1 MIPRQFAFASGLH
14 HFSPRYIV
22 PALLLG
28 ALSACGGGGG
38 GGGSGV
44 ATLSEYRHWLGARL
58 QTGQSLNQQSSY
70 ALKNSNV
77 LSAHA
82 QGSKGRGVTVAV
94 IDGEIDLTHP
104 DLRNRWV
111 RDSNGKVTGYNFVEQ
126 HSDVRPIVQRRD
138 KPRSDISEP
147 DIANRI
153 RTAEATRGVS
163 FTRSISHGTHVSGII
178 AASDN
183 EFGTVG
189 VAPEASILPVT
200 LFREFYSRPA
210 RKRPQGSDPNHSS
223 GAGWNNR
230 VARAVDYAASKSP
243 FVLNNSWGSTWAAE
257 VEWGSDRP
265 GSPKTYFNL
274 YNYFLHGQRHADIF
288 QKPARDAW
296 LRVASKDIVVI
307 FSAGN
312 GGWNSETGRI
322 PVYATKY
329 SADKRYTDEPIDY
342 FTSIG
347 KVIDGK
353 AIPSNIPNLE
363 SSYFLTDGAFVGKWL
378 AVVNLDENN
387 RIYRSSNGCGIAKAY
402 CLGAN
407 GVNIRSTGVLEDR
420 DTKNG
425 YVNYSGTSMAAPMV
439 SGALA
444 VLKGKDPRLTAK
456 QAVRIILDT
465 ATDLGAPGIDDVYG
479 HGLLNL
485 AKALEPQGA
494 ARGAGRHASAL
505 SGFDPR
511 QNAVAFSTAFGNGGA
526 RQSLTSGVFDKYNR
540 SYQMKTPLQ
549 APIRKAPS
557 LDALMQFH
565 HGKVSAASRTVALDA
580 DGSLFY
586 SMSDDRYGQR
596 GKGVSFDMF
605 GDVQGTPY
613 RTHLSFAKV
622 KIADAMMPSSI
633 HKSMWSG
640 LGSHSRDHMQGR
652 FDTALNENLWLG
664 VYTGRGQLGGTGTTT
679 RTDRADDDGSYRFDD
694 VGMVLTHQDRTA
706 RISLSA
712 GRFFEHGR
720 FLASR
725 SEGAFQLDKAT
736 GSDYLHLGAATS
748 LSPHIHLSAD
758 YMKVKTKVDFRH
770 NAYVDD
776 MTLDAD
782 SADARLTVTNVIA
795 DNEHFALGYRL
806 PLAVR
811 HGAMAQHS
819 VKGYDKSGNYN
830 IAIDRIDFAV
840 PKRHWIAHVTY
851 MRQLKA
857 QSIGDAS
864 FRWFIE
870 GASHQN
876 WGNIAGK
883 KNRQISTGIVASF

>member
-1 MIPRQFAFASGLH
+1 MIPRKFANTYGSRRF
-14 HFSPRYIV
+14 FPRYIV

-28 ALSACGGGGG
+28 TLAACGGGGG
-38 GGGSGV
+38 GGGGGGV
-44 ATLSEYRHWLGARL
+44 SSLASLQTNGKPWLGDTSTIHDPVAKTFTGWGGYYSQRL
-58 QTGQSLNQQSSY
+58 SY
-70 ALKNSNV
+70 AHGKIGLGRTVKAEHSGSNV
-77 LSAHA
+77 RVAVVDDGVDVEHPELQDNILKRADGQIEGRSFLD
-82 QGSKGRGVTVAV
+82 GLPSSDYGPTTDRGRG
-94 IDGEIDLTHP
+94 
-104 DLRNRWV
+104 R
-111 RDSNGKVTGYNFVEQ
+111 
-126 HSDVRPIVQRRD
+126 
-138 KPRSDISEP
+138 
-147 DIANRI
+147 
-153 RTAEATRGVS
+153 
-163 FTRSISHGTHVSGII
+163 ISHGTHVAGII
-178 AASDN
+178 AAVDN
-183 EFGTVG
+183 GRGVRG
-189 VAPEASILPVT
+189 VAPQAKIIPVRV
-200 LFREFYSRPA
+200 LRSGIPNRYEF
-210 RKRPQGSDPNHSS
+210 GDDIDPDQM
-223 GAGWNNR
+223 AGNATRLKNIMQYINDD
-230 VARAVDYAASKSP
+230 VRA
-243 FVLNNSWGSTWAAE
+243 FVMNNSWGYRL
-257 VEWGSDRP
+257 RP
-265 GSPKTYFNL
+265 TVKQVNFAGGTG
-274 YNYFLHGQRHADIF
+274 YFLQPRGATNYRAFISKFRHQDFRDQVKKNKFVTVFAAGNDGWNAETGEIEIF
-288 QKPARDAW
+288 KEKFTG
-296 LRVASKDIVVI
+296 KDIHRYLNDDERTLLGYLK
-307 FSAGN
+307 ST
-312 GGWNSETGRI
+312 NSEIAKTGT
-322 PVYATKY
+322 PAN
-329 SADKRYTDEPIDY
+329 
-342 FTSIG
+342 
-347 KVIDGK
+347 
-353 AIPSNIPNLE
+353 IPSLL
-363 SSYFLTDGAFVGKWL
+363 SAYFVANDDAVGKWL
-378 AVVNLDENN
+378 AVVATDLNN
-387 RIYRSSNGCGIAKAY
+387 RIAPFSNGCGIAKAY
-402 CLGAN
+402 CLAAPGTK
-407 GVNIRSTGVLEDR
+407 ILSTFHRYETNNKIGGGFND
-420 DTKNG
+420 G
-425 YVNYSGTSMAAPMV
+425 YGIYSGTSMAAPMV

-444 VLKGKDPRLTAK
+444 VLKGKAPSLTAED
-456 QAVRIILDT
+456 AVKIILET
-465 ATDLGAPGIDDVYG
+465 ATDLGAPGVDDVYG

-485 AKALEPQGA
+485 ARALEPQGTTRA
-494 ARGAGRHASAL
+494 AGRDARAL

-557 LDALMQFH
+557 LDALIQFH
-565 HGKVSAASRTVALDA
+565 HGKISAASRTVALDA

-605 GDVQGTPY
+605 GDVQGTHY
-613 RTHLSFAKV
+613 RTHLAFAKV
-622 KIADAMMPSSI
+622 KIADAMMPSST
-633 HKSMWSG
+633 HKSLWSG

-664 VYTGRGQLGGTGTTT
+664 VYTGRGRLGGTGTTT

-694 VGMVLTHQDRTA
+694 VGMALTHQDRTA

-736 GSDYLHLGAATS
+736 RSDYLHLGAATS

-795 DNEHFALGYRL
+795 DNDHFALGYRL

-840 PKRHWIAHVTY
+840 PKRHRIAHVTY

-870 GASHQN
+870 GAAHQN

>member
-1 MIPRQFAFASGLH
+1 
-14 HFSPRYIV
+14 V

-28 ALSACGGGGG
+28 TLAACGGGGG
-38 GGGSGV
+38 GV
-44 ATLSEYRHWLGARL
+44 ATLSEYRHWLGSRL
-58 QTGQSLNQQSSY
+58 QTDQSLNQQSSY
-70 ALKNSNV
+70 ALRNSNV

-82 QGSKGRGVTVAV
+82 KGFKGKGVTVAV
-94 IDGEIDLTHP
+94 IDSEVDLTHP
-104 DLRNRWV
+104 DLRNRWM
-111 RDSNGKVTGYNFVEQ
+111 RDSNGKVTGYNSVEQ
-126 HSDVRPIVQRRD
+126 HSDVRPVVQRRD

-147 DIANRI
+147 DIANQI
-153 RTAEATRGVS
+153 RAAETTHGIS
-163 FTRSISHGTHVSGII
+163 FTRSISHGTHVAGII

-200 LFREFYSRPA
+200 LFREFYSRRA
-210 RKRPQGSDPNHSS
+210 RTRPQGSDPTRIDS
-223 GAGWNNR
+223 AGWNNE

-243 FVLNNSWGSTWAAE
+243 FVLNNSWGSTWAFE
-257 VEWGSDRP
+257 ITRGTNRP
-265 GSPKTYFNL
+265 ENERTYYNL
-274 YNYFLHGQRHADIF
+274 FNYFLGNQQHADIF

-296 LRVASKDIVVI
+296 LRVANKDMVVV
-307 FSAGN
+307 FAAGN
-312 GGWNSETGRI
+312 DGWNSETGRI

-329 SADKRYTDEPIDY
+329 SADNRYTDEPIDY

-347 KVIDGK
+347 RVIDGQN
-353 AIPSNIPNLE
+353 IPSNIPNLE

-387 RIYRSSNGCGIAKAY
+387 RIYRTSNGCGIAKEY

-407 GVNIRSTGVLEDR
+407 GVNIRSTGVLEDK

-425 YVNYSGTSMAAPMV
+425 YVNYGGTSMAAPMV

-444 VLKGKDPRLTAK
+444 VLKGKDPQLTAK
-456 QAVRIILDT
+456 QAVQIILDT
-465 ATDLGAPGIDDVYG
+465 ATDLGAPGVDDVYG

-485 AKALEPQGA
+485 AKALEPVGA
-494 ARGAGRHASAL
+494 ASGAGRDANAL

-511 QNAVAFSTAFGNGGA
+511 QNAVAFSTAFGNGAA
-526 RQSLTSGVFDKYNR
+526 RQALTSGVFDKYNR

-557 LDALMQFH
+557 LDALIQFH
-565 HGKVSAASRTVALDA
+565 HGKISAASRTVALTS

-586 SMSDDRYGQR
+586 SMSDNRYGQR

-605 GDVQGTPY
+605 GDVQGTHY
-613 RTHLSFAKV
+613 RTHLSFTKTQ
-622 KIADAMMPSSI
+622 IADTMMPSSTN
-633 HKSMWSG
+633 KSLWSG

-652 FDTALNENLWLG
+652 FDTALHDNMWLG
-664 VYTGRGQLGGTGTTT
+664 IYTGRGQLGGTGTTT
-679 RTDRADDDGSYRFDD
+679 RTDRADDHGTYRFDD
-694 VGMVLTHQDRTA
+694 VGIALTHQDRTT

-712 GRFFEHGR
+712 GRFFELGR

-736 GSDYLHLGAATS
+736 RSDYLHLGAAAS
-748 LSPHIHLSAD
+748 LSPRIGISAD
-758 YMKVKTKVDFRH
+758 YMKVNTKVDFRH

-782 SADARLTVTNVIA
+782 SADARLTVTDVIA
-795 DNEHFALGYRL
+795 DNDHFAIGYRL

-811 HGAMAQHS
+811 HGAMTQHS
-819 VKGYDKSGNYN
+819 VKGYDAAGNYHV
-830 IAIDRIDFAV
+830 AVDRIDFAV
-840 PKRHWIAHVTY
+840 SKRHRIAHVTY
-851 MRQLKA
+851 VRQLKA
-857 QSIGDAS
+857 RSRGDAA
-864 FRWFIE
+864 FRWFVE
-870 GASHQN
+870 GATHHN
-876 WGNIAGK
+876 WGNMAGQ
-883 KNRQISTGIVASF
+883 KNRQINTGLIASF